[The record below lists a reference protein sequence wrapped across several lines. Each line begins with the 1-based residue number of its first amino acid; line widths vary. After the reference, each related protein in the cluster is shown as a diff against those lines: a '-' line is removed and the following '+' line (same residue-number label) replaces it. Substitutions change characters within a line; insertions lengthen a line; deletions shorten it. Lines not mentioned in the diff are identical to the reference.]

1 MTEKICNSSDTSAEW
16 TKVEKIKSSSF
27 GSMDGNNKE
36 GRPACHTVIYDK
48 DDSCLANLQQLRYS
62 EQDKPDN
69 YEASDSA
76 GHWAQGL

>member
-1 MTEKICNSSDTSAEW
+1 
-16 TKVEKIKSSSF
+16 
-27 GSMDGNNKE
+27 MDGNNKE

-76 GHWAQGL
+76 GH